1 MIVEVGPGY
10 GVDAAGVVY
19 CCRPINGKGST
30 PAQWRVVKGLPCS
43 GGRYLQVAIDRK
55 KHLVHR
61 LVARAFHG
69 EAMPG
74 QEVAHING
82 DGHDNR
88 SANLMYVSHAANEA
102 MKQLHGTAPTGSKNG
117 AAVLDESS
125 VRTIRRLVRGG
136 GRGVQRRMAE
146 QFGVSEATISMVVTG
161 RRWAE
166 SHQRECS
173 SDE

>member
-1 MIVEVGPGY
+1 MIVEVEPGY

-30 PAQWRVVKGLPCS
+30 RAVWRVVKGLPCS
-43 GGRYLQVAIDRK
+43 GGRYLQISIDRK
-55 KHLVHR
+55 KHRVHR

-88 SANLMYVSHAANEA
+88 SANLMYLSHVANEA

-117 AAVLDESS
+117 AALLDESS

-146 QFGVSEATISMVVTG
+146 QFGVSEAAVSMVVTG
-161 RRWAE
+161 RRWADSE
-166 SHQRECS
+166 PRECS
-173 SDE
+173 KDE